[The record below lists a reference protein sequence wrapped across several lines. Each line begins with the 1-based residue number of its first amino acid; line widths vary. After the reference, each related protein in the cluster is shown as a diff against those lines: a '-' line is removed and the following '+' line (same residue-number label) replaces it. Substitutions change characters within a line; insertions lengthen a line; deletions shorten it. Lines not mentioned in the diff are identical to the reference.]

1 MAYTTTADIEVRL
14 MRPLTAAESAAVGAW
29 IDDLEAEILGRIPDL
44 DAQVTAGT
52 VLAPVVKRVVAQ
64 AVIRVLRN
72 PEGLRTVSYGIDDG
86 TETRTVD
93 SSLSSGA
100 LFLTSDEWDL
110 ILPTS
115 SGDAFTIRPFGA
127 A

>member
-1 MAYTTTADIEVRL
+1 VAYTTTADVEVRL
-14 MRPLTAAESAAVGAW
+14 MRPLTAAESAAAGAW
-29 IDDLEAEILGRIPDL
+29 IDDLEAEIAQRIPDV
-44 DAQVTAGT
+44 DALIVLGT
-52 VLAPVVKRVVAQ
+52 VREAAVRRVVSQ

-72 PEGLRTVSYGIDDG
+72 PEGLRTVTTGIDDA

-93 SSLSSGA
+93 GSLSSGA

-110 ILPTS
+110 ILPS
-115 SGDAFTIRPFGA
+115 AAGDAFTIRPFGA

>member
-1 MAYTTTADIEVRL
+1 V
-14 MRPLTAAESAAVGAW
+14 
-29 IDDLEAEILGRIPDL
+29 
-44 DAQVTAGT
+44 AGT
-52 VLAPVVKRVVAQ
+52 VREATVRRVVSQ
-64 AVIRVLRN
+64 AVIRVIRN
-72 PEGLRTVSYGIDDG
+72 PEGLRTVTTGIDDG

-110 ILPTS
+110 ILPTV